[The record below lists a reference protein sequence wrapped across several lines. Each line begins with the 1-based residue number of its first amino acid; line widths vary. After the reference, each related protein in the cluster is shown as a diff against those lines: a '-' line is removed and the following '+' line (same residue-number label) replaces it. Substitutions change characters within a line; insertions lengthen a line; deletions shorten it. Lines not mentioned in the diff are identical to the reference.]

1 MTYDAWIGADY
12 LDCNPCLYPTIMP
25 TYNSNLT
32 LSVKDK
38 SGCPATED
46 IEIRVFK
53 KDINLFVP
61 NVFSPGD
68 HNGINDNVTVFTEI
82 NTIPLIDEFKIYNR
96 WGAEVFSKVDF
107 LPNDEATG
115 WNGYFNGKLSN
126 PGVYVYYVKCHDIY
140 GESLTFKGGITI
152 IQ

>member
-68 HNGINDNVTVFTEI
+68 HNGINDNVTVISTANYPILVYMFTM
-82 NTIPLIDEFKIYNR
+82 
-96 WGAEVFSKVDF
+96 
-107 LPNDEATG
+107 
-115 WNGYFNGKLSN
+115 SN
-126 PGVYVYYVKCHDIY
+126 AMTYM
-140 GESLTFKGGITI
+140 ESP
-152 IQ
+152 